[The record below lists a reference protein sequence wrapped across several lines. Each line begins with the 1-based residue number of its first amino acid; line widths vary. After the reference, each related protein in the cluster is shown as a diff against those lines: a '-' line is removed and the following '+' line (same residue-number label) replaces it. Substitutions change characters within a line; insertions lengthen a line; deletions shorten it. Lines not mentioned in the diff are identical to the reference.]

1 MQFSKQESMIKEC
14 FLSAGKSPLNLPIV
28 CQNYLIQHGKNVSYA
43 GPSYWQDTRF
53 AIVHQ
58 AKNQQYLFSLPLC
71 EEAQVQQYMH
81 DLIQIMLIIFA
92 DVNGQLIE
100 QFKKGIMDKDLL
112 RELNN
117 CTENLI
123 RFLFN

>member
-1 MQFSKQESMIKEC
+1 MKFSKLESMINEC
-14 FLSAGKSPLNLPIV
+14 FQSAGKSPLSLPIV
-28 CQNYLIQHGKNVSYA
+28 FQNYMLQHGKNVSYA

-53 AIVHQ
+53 AIVYQ

-71 EEAQVQQYMH
+71 EEEQVLLYMH
-81 DLIQIMLIIFA
+81 NLIQITLIIFA

-112 RELNN
+112 EELNN
-117 CTENLI
+117 CTEKLI
-123 RFLFN
+123 QSL

>member
-1 MQFSKQESMIKEC
+1 MQFSKSESMIKEC

-53 AIVHQ
+53 AIVYQ

-71 EEAQVQQYMH
+71 EEEQVHLYMH

-100 QFKKGIMDKDLL
+100 QFKKGIMDKYLL
-112 RELNN
+112 EELND
-117 CTENLI
+117 CTETLI
-123 RFLFN
+123 QSFSI